1 VVVVVVDDGVV
12 AVVSA
17 ALGGGV
23 LAAMALGPVVAGGA
37 VAMAVAGVAPGV
49 IVASAGR
56 VAYQPAAASAASAIR
71 PTAIAAG
78 ATEPLRRTTVRV
90 CGAKNGASPSALIA
104 EAWPTPSLVIGA
116 AAELLTS
123 ARRAPRRL
131 RPRSQDGIGANMGVS
146 ESCGASPL
154 GVWA

>member
-1 VVVVVVDDGVV
+1 MVVVDGVV

-17 ALGGGV
+17 ALDGGV
-23 LAAMALGPVVAGGA
+23 LAAMALGPVLAGGA

-49 IVASAGR
+49 IVLSAGR
-56 VAYQPAAASAASAIR
+56 VAYQPAAASAASAIK

-90 CGAKNGASPSALIA
+90 CGATKGASPSALIA
-104 EAWPTPSLVIGA
+104 VSRPTLSLVIGA

-146 ESCGASPL
+146 DSCGASPL
-154 GVWA
+154 GVWV